1 MRLRVLLTG
10 AGGQLA
16 TDLARALNGRDLI
29 ALSHRELEVCDP
41 GQVRSALETVRPDV
55 VINTAAFH
63 RVDDCEAEAE
73 RAFAVNTLG
82 VRNLALACA
91 EAKASLLHISTDYVF
106 DGRKRQPYLEEDVAL
121 PINVYGASKLAGE
134 LLIRAL
140 LENHYIV
147 RTSGLYGSAGAS
159 GKGGNFVNTML
170 RLAREGR
177 DIKVVDDQCLSPTY
191 TCDLAKRLAWLIGTE
206 SYGLYHVTNS
216 GGCSW
221 YEFACAIFEQ
231 TGLRPRFE
239 PTTTWAVGARAR
251 RPAYSV
257 LGHGS
262 LERLGCDE
270 LPHWSDALQRYLAE
284 KGFVDS

>member
-1 MRLRVLLTG
+1 VRVLVTG

-16 TDLARALNGRDLI
+16 TDLVRVLDGQDLV

-41 GQVRSALETVRPDV
+41 VQLRSALEAVRPDV

-91 EAKASLLHISTDYVF
+91 EAKASLLHVSTDYVF
-106 DGRKRQPYLEEDVAL
+106 DGSKRQPYLEEDAAL

-134 LLIRAL
+134 LLVRAL
-140 LENHYIV
+140 LDNYYIV
-147 RTSGLYGSAGAS
+147 RSSGLYGCAGAS

-170 RLAREGR
+170 RLAREKP
-177 DIKVVDDQCLSPTY
+177 DIKVVDDQRLSPTY
-191 TCDLAKRLAWLIGTE
+191 TRDLAEKLAWLIRTE
-206 SYGLYHVTNS
+206 GYGLYHVTNS

-221 YEFACAIFEQ
+221 YEFAYAIFEQ
-231 TGLRPRFE
+231 AGLKPRVQPISTEAF
-239 PTTTWAVGARAR
+239 GARAR

-262 LERLGCDE
+262 LEHLGCDD

-284 KGFVDS
+284 KHVVRS

>member
-1 MRLRVLLTG
+1 VRVLVTG

-16 TDLARALNGRDLI
+16 TDLVRVLDGQDLV

-41 GQVRSALETVRPDV
+41 VQLRSALETVRPDV

-91 EAKASLLHISTDYVF
+91 EAKASLLHVSTDYVF
-106 DGRKRQPYLEEDVAL
+106 DGSKRQPYLEEDTAL

-134 LLIRAL
+134 LLVRAL
-140 LENHYIV
+140 LDNYYIV
-147 RTSGLYGSAGAS
+147 RTSGLYGRAGAS

-170 RLAREGR
+170 RLAREKP
-177 DIKVVDDQCLSPTY
+177 DIKVVDDQRLSPTY
-191 TCDLAKRLAWLIGTE
+191 TRDLAEKLAWLIRTE
-206 SYGLYHVTNS
+206 GYGLYHVTNS

-231 TGLRPRFE
+231 AGLKPRVQPISTEAF
-239 PTTTWAVGARAR
+239 GARAR

-262 LERLGCDE
+262 LEHLGCDD

-284 KGFVDS
+284 KHVVRS

>member
-1 MRLRVLLTG
+1 VRVLVTG

-16 TDLARALNGRDLI
+16 TDLVRVLDGQDLV

-41 GQVRSALETVRPDV
+41 VQLRSALETVRPDV

-91 EAKASLLHISTDYVF
+91 EAKASLLHVSTDYVF
-106 DGRKRQPYLEEDVAL
+106 DGSKRQPYLEEDTAL

-134 LLIRAL
+134 LLVRAL
-140 LENHYIV
+140 LDNYYIV
-147 RTSGLYGSAGAS
+147 RASGLYGCAGAS

-170 RLAREGR
+170 RLAREKP
-177 DIKVVDDQCLSPTY
+177 DIKVVDDQRLSPTY
-191 TCDLAKRLAWLIGTE
+191 TRDLAEKLAWLIRTE
-206 SYGLYHVTNS
+206 GYGLYHVTNS

-231 TGLRPRFE
+231 AGLKPRVQPISTEAF
-239 PTTTWAVGARAR
+239 GARAR

-262 LERLGCDE
+262 LEHLGCDD

-284 KGFVDS
+284 KHVVRS